1 MEALAMG
8 FIPPTTSPSI
18 LQRSTIFTKINL
30 RNAYNLVHIRE
41 GDEWKTEHYGY
52 LVRPFQA
59 LVNVMLCYMLDKHI
73 IDLHC
78 STGKH
83 QQKYS
88 IKCHSLGL
96 CQCGEGFYSLYG
108 GMDGLV

>member
-1 MEALAMG
+1 MG
-8 FIPPTTSPSI
+8 FIRPTTSPSI

-41 GDEWKTEHYGY
+41 GEGWKTEHYGY

-73 IDLHC
+73 IDLFLCTWSVKKRNASFMPAPLHFLAL
-78 STGKH
+78 SWP
-83 QQKYS
+83 
-88 IKCHSLGL
+88 SLKSR
-96 CQCGEGFYSLYG
+96 CK
-108 GMDGLV
+108 